1 MCQQYF
7 WFWIVVL
14 WNFLPAEC
22 LPLISDLNCFLF
34 HFPASYCFKSML
46 CNNGEALWGVNSV
59 KKNVCTLIKAAY
71 SWNFGHRQFLLS
83 KVHAMR
89 GDFNLLII
97 FLIFFFWKNMAKKH
111 VILCK
116 TLFLIFGVFC
126 CSTLAFNFL
135 F

>member
-1 MCQQYF
+1 MPAVFLVLNSCALEFFACRMPPIDF
-7 WFWIVVL
+7 WSKL
-14 WNFLPAEC
+14 L
-22 LPLISDLNCFLF
+22 SF